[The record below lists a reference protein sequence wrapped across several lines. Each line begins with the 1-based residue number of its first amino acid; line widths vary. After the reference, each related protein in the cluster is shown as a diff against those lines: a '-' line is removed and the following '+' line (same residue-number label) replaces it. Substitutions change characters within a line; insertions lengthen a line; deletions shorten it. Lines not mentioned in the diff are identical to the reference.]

1 MAKLSG
7 KKRKTYLLNQNH
19 DVIKSKSTIAQLKR
33 EGALDRTEWVL
44 IPVQNTSATYIAVDA
59 TTILSQDFDY
69 ADVRFHMKMKDL
81 YRADKNNPT
90 EITLYDYYTTT
101 LHANTIEELYNAL
114 YNVMVFRYIK
124 ELFGDTDSVDT
135 FWFIDVADM
144 EISMYKNRK
153 RVKHFYVEAEKS
165 ADEVP
170 FEYSATDEMS
180 ARIASYFG
188 LKNADSWITMPNIY
202 FKKTK
207 DALKWYETNKP
218 VDLFSDIHSILESNP
233 FAKSY
238 VMLRTDAYD
247 AALRMHNAMLYV
259 TPVAISF
266 EDKIDYEVLPIAAAY
281 GLEKYDFR
289 ADGVSGCDSED
300 AAMPIYHDYGS
311 GGGIPEIFSFDIKDE
326 SGIMFMLDNLTYIM
340 QVYLEGIKVWMAGV
354 EETDDLQRFK
364 DRSTL
369 VVNMI
374 IDLESPK
381 CHPSDNQLIIY
392 TDPYEDYPP
401 NLTEVC
407 YLLELQE
414 NS

>member
-7 KKRKTYLLNQNH
+7 KKRKIYLLNQNH

-44 IPVQNTSATYIAVDA
+44 IPIRNTSATYIAVDA
-59 TTILSQDFDY
+59 TTILSQNFDY

-81 YRADKNNPT
+81 YRADKNDPR

-101 LHANTIEELYNAL
+101 LHADTIEELYNAL

-135 FWFIDVADM
+135 FWFIDVADL
-144 EISMYKNRK
+144 EISLFKNQK
-153 RVKHFYVEAEKS
+153 RIKHFYVEAEKC

-180 ARIASYFG
+180 ARIAQYFG
-188 LKNADSWITMPNIY
+188 LKSADSWITMANIY
-202 FKKTK
+202 FKKDK
-207 DALKWYETNKP
+207 KGLKWYETNKP
-218 VDLFSDIHSILESNP
+218 VDLFSDVYAILDSNP
-233 FAKSY
+233 FAKSF
-238 VMLRTDAYD
+238 VMLRADAYD
-247 AALRMHNAMLYV
+247 AALRMHNAMLYI
-259 TPVAISF
+259 TPVALSG
-266 EDKIDYEVLPIAAAY
+266 DTIDYDVLPIASAY
-281 GLEKYDFR
+281 GLSKYEFNDGKY
-289 ADGVSGCDSED
+289 ADDNAD
-300 AAMPIYHDYGS
+300 AALQIYHDYSPGN
-311 GGGIPEIFSFDIKDE
+311 IPEIFSFDIKDE

-340 QVYLEGIKVWMAGV
+340 QVYLEGIKVWMSDIDNR
-354 EETDDLQRFK
+354 DDLQYYQHRA
-364 DRSTL
+364 TL
-369 VVNMI
+369 VANMI
-374 IDLESPK
+374 IDLESAK
-381 CHPSDNQLIIY
+381 GHPSDNQLVIY

-401 NLTEVC
+401 NLAEVC